1 MAKWMTLE
9 EWRDDN
15 YTDKKPSIQTLWRWA
30 RNGNFYPPAEKH
42 GKQYRLTPGTI
53 YINPKDFNLGRKIK
67 EAQSPYPARLA
78 FMEKVINGTAKGGL

>member
-42 GKQYRLTPGTI
+42 GKQYRLTRGLFTSTPRTST
-53 YINPKDFNLGRKIK
+53 R
-67 EAQSPYPARLA
+67 
-78 FMEKVINGTAKGGL
+78 EKNKGSAEP

>member
-42 GKQYRLTPGTI
+42 GKQYRLTPVDYLHQPQGLQ
-53 YINPKDFNLGRKIK
+53 PG
-67 EAQSPYPARLA
+67 
-78 FMEKVINGTAKGGL
+78 EKNKGSAEP